1 MLCPF
6 ENGPGVQID
15 ALIEQAPVRE
25 ENPVLDGRDVGAA
38 ETRTKAQKGWRL
50 HTCVHTALL
59 ASPGMGSVSWK
70 PASRAAHKGWA
81 LEKAQEVRAPAFSL
95 SDTVNLDRFGNQ
107 APTGV
112 VARPGLELSEQGKG
126 SLSKGGLTGG

>member
-1 MLCPF
+1 MCELKDWVKSF
-6 ENGPGVQID
+6 SQKKSK
-15 ALIEQAPVRE
+15 
-25 ENPVLDGRDVGAA
+25 RD
-38 ETRTKAQKGWRL
+38 
-50 HTCVHTALL
+50 
-59 ASPGMGSVSWK
+59 
-70 PASRAAHKGWA
+70 KGWA